1 MDEPSSSLDAKAEEE
16 IFQKFRQLIQGQ
28 TAILIS
34 HRLSTVKMSD
44 HIYFLEN
51 GKIIESGTHQE
62 LMQLGDRYAHL
73 FETQAQHYR

>member
-1 MDEPSSSLDAKAEEE
+1 
-16 IFQKFRQLIQGQ
+16 
-28 TAILIS
+28 
-34 HRLSTVKMSD
+34 MSD

-62 LMQLGDRYAHL
+62 LMQLGGHYAHL

>member
-34 HRLSTVKMSD
+34 HRLSTIKMSD

-62 LMQLGDRYAHL
+62 LMQLGGHYAHL

>member
-1 MDEPSSSLDAKAEEE
+1 MEMS
-16 IFQKFRQLIQGQ
+16 
-28 TAILIS
+28 IS

-51 GKIIESGTHQE
+51 GKIIENGTHQE